1 MHPQQTPHPAR
12 QPNRPFAPSPD
23 GHAQDAGFTTCE
35 VKAADAPTTQVLGAR
50 LGRAMIVGDVVA
62 LTGPLGSGKTTFAQG
77 IAVGLEVAGDRHVA
91 SPTFA
96 LVNEHPGRVP
106 FVHAGFYRIKS
117 EAELGEL
124 GLEEA
129 YDRAA
134 AALEWAERFPAVV
147 PADHLHVVFET
158 EADGSRRLLCRAVG
172 PRGRRLA
179 AALADDSAP
188 AAG

>member
-1 MHPQQTPHPAR
+1 MSPEQPKAPEPDPQNLPAP
-12 QPNRPFAPSPD
+12 QPRPASDASCLLSAP
-23 GHAQDAGFTTCE
+23 DAE
-35 VKAADAPTTQVLGAR
+35 TTQALGAR
-50 LGRAMIVGDVVA
+50 LGRAMGVGDVIA

-77 IAVGLEVAGDRHVA
+77 VAVGLDVATDRHVA

-106 FVHAGFYRIKS
+106 FVHADFYRIKS
-117 EAELGEL
+117 DAELGEL

-134 AALEWAERFPAVV
+134 AALEWAERFPTVL
-147 PADHLHVVFET
+147 PADHLHIVFET
-158 EADGSRRLLCRAVG
+158 DAQGTRRLTCRGTG

-179 AALADDSAP
+179 AALADDSDS
-188 AAG
+188 AAR

>member
-1 MHPQQTPHPAR
+1 MHQHTPDPT
-12 QPNRPFAPSPD
+12 QKPCRPPAPSAD
-23 GHAQDAGFTTCE
+23 GHAHDAGFSTCE
-35 VKAADAPTTQVLGAR
+35 VRAVDASTTQTLGAQ
-50 LGRAMIVGDVVA
+50 LGRAMIVGDVVG

-77 IAVGLEVAGDRHVA
+77 IAVGLEVALDRHVA

-106 FVHAGFYRIKS
+106 FIHADFYRIKS

-147 PADHLHVVFET
+147 PVDHLHVVFET
-158 EADGSRRLLCRAVG
+158 DADGTRRLICRAVG

-179 AALADDSAP
+179 AALSAGSP
-188 AAG
+188 SAAG